1 MAAASASPPALGVT
15 RILARSFDGRSET
28 SLDPDLRVFVTD
40 LVRPYGLPV
49 REDLLTEGVGHS
61 YAELAEGLLEEA
73 LADGVPVDLLILAFD
88 SPDVR
93 PGAPSSLA
101 LSRSCPG
108 SPLAFALCDQGS
120 AVAFSA
126 LRVAAEYQRT
136 GACRRAVVVLAEQT
150 ALHYRPAAPVELPER
165 HGVVVLVLDETAG
178 AELTIRQ
185 SSAVDADMAGKVLN
199 DEVRALAE
207 DAAVLLDA
215 GLAAGAGGEP
225 VVDQGREPAVV
236 APPGQPFTGL
246 WAELAGRLPD
256 WQARGR
262 PVLAA
267 GLDRRLGVLSTLTL
281 RVGP

>member
-61 YAELAEGLLEEA
+61 YAELAEALLGEA

-108 SPLAFALCDQGS
+108 APLAFALCDQGS

-150 ALHYRPAAPVELPER
+150 ALHYRPATPVELPER

-185 SSAVDADMAGKVLN
+185 SSLVAEGTAATVLN
-199 DEVRALAE
+199 DEVRALAQ

-215 GLAAGAGGEP
+215 GLAAGPDGESVVGRGREP
-225 VVDQGREPAVV
+225 VVV
-236 APPGQPFTGL
+236 APAGQPFTGL

>member
-1 MAAASASPPALGVT
+1 MAAASGSPPPALGVT

-49 REDLLTEGVGHS
+49 REDLLAEGVGHS
-61 YAELAEGLLEEA
+61 YAELAEGLLGEA

-150 ALHYRPAAPVELPER
+150 ALHYRAAAPVELPER
-165 HGVVVLVLDETAG
+165 HSVVVLVLDETAG
-178 AELTIRQ
+178 AEMTISQ
-185 SSAVDADMAGKVLN
+185 LSSVDGDMVAKVVRERAPALGADAV
-199 DEVRALAE
+199 
-207 DAAVLLDA
+207 VLLDS
-215 GLAAGAGGEP
+215 GLA
-225 VVDQGREPAVV
+225 VDEGCDAVLTAASGR
-236 APPGQPFTGL
+236 PFTGL
-246 WAELAGRLPD
+246 WAELAERLAA
-256 WQARGR
+256 WQARRR
-262 PVLAA
+262 PVLAVGVDA
-267 GLDRRLGVLSTLTL
+267 RLGVLSTLTL
-281 RVGP
+281 RAGP

>member
-1 MAAASASPPALGVT
+1 MAAAPASPPTALGIT

-49 REDLLTEGVGHS
+49 REDLLAEGVGHS
-61 YAELAEGLLEEA
+61 YAELAEGLLAEA

-101 LSRSCPG
+101 MSRSCPG

-165 HGVVVLVLDETAG
+165 HSVVVLVLDETAG

-185 SSAVDADMAGKVLN
+185 VSSLDDELASKEIDG
-199 DEVRALAE
+199 EVRSLE
-207 DAAVLLDA
+207 SGAAVLLDS
-215 GLAAGAGGEP
+215 GLAVE
-225 VVDQGREPAVV
+225 QGREAVV
-236 APPGQPFTGL
+236 TAAPGRPFTGL
-246 WAELAGRLPD
+246 WAELAERLPD
-256 WQARGR
+256 WQAQRR
-262 PVLAA
+262 PVLAV
-267 GLDRRLGVLSTLTL
+267 GLDRRLGVLSALSL

>member
-1 MAAASASPPALGVT
+1 MAADSAPPLALGVT

-49 REDLLTEGVGHS
+49 REDLLAEGVGHS
-61 YAELAEGLLEEA
+61 YEELAEGLLAEA

-108 SPLAFALCDQGS
+108 TPLAFALCDQGS

-150 ALHYRPAAPVELPER
+150 ALHYRPAAPVDLPER
-165 HGVVVLVLDETAG
+165 HSVVVLVLDETADVELTVRQFSALDGRKAAEVVG
-178 AELTIRQ
+178 AEVGTLG
-185 SSAVDADMAGKVLN
+185 A
-199 DEVRALAE
+199 
-207 DAAVLLDA
+207 DAAVLLGS
-215 GLAAGAGGEP
+215 GLAAEP
-225 VVDQGREPAVV
+225 VPGV
-236 APPGQPFTGL
+236 AAAAGLPFAGLPFTGLPFTGL
-246 WAELAGRLPD
+246 WAELAERLPE
-256 WQARGR
+256 WQEKGR

-267 GLDRRLGVLSTLTL
+267 GFDRRLGVLSTLTL
-281 RVGP
+281 RAGP

>member
-1 MAAASASPPALGVT
+1 MAAASASPPSALGVT

-49 REDLLTEGVGHS
+49 REDLLAEGVGHS
-61 YAELAEGLLEEA
+61 YAELAEGLLGEA

-150 ALHYRPAAPVELPER
+150 ALHYRAAAPVELPER
-165 HGVVVLVLDETAG
+165 HSVVVLVLDETAG
-178 AELTIRQ
+178 AELTISQ
-185 SSAVDADMAGKVLN
+185 LSSVDGDMVAKV
-199 DEVRALAE
+199 VRERAPALGA
-207 DAAVLLDA
+207 DAAVLLDS
-215 GLAAGAGGEP
+215 GLA
-225 VVDQGREPAVV
+225 VDEGCDAVLTAASGR
-236 APPGQPFTGL
+236 PFTGL
-246 WAELAGRLPD
+246 WAELAELLPA
-256 WQARGR
+256 WQAQRR
-262 PVLAA
+262 PVLAVGVDA
-267 GLDRRLGVLSTLTL
+267 RLGVLSTLTL
-281 RVGP
+281 RAGP